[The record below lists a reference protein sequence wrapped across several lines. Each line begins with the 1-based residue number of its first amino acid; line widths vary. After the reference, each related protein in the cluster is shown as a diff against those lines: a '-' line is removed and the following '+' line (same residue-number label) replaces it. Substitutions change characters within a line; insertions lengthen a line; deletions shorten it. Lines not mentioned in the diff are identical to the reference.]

1 MRTLECIQRQDSK
14 ENFMKKIQQGFT
26 LIELMI
32 VVAIIGILAA
42 IALPAYQ
49 DYMKKARFS
58 EVQGLAEA
66 RKQGVVL
73 CFSDNTANPNTF
85 TGCSGGAFGVEAD
98 LAGATTNTTS
108 VVTVNGV
115 ITGTASAAADSITTV
130 LTPNVPGLASNDFT
144 VTWTNSGSCVA
155 RGWCKAN

>member
-1 MRTLECIQRQDSK
+1 
-14 ENFMKKIQQGFT
+14 MKKVQQGFT

-58 EVQGLAEA
+58 EVQGLAES
-66 RKQGVVL
+66 RKQGVIM
-73 CFSDNTANPNTF
+73 CFSDNVANPNTF
-85 TGCSGGAFGVEAD
+85 TGCNGGVLGVEAN
-98 LAGATTNTTS
+98 LNAPTTNTTS
-108 VVTVNGV
+108 VVTADGV
-115 ITGTASAAADSITTV
+115 IRGTASAAADSLTTV
-130 LTPNVPGLASNDFT
+130 LTPTVPGAAANDFT
-144 VTWTNSGSCVA
+144 VVWTNSGTCIG

>member
-1 MRTLECIQRQDSK
+1 
-14 ENFMKKIQQGFT
+14 MKKVQQGFT

-58 EVQGLAEA
+58 EVQGLAES
-66 RKQGVVL
+66 RKQSVVM
-73 CFSDNTANPNTF
+73 CFSDNVANPNTF
-85 TGCSGGAFGVEAD
+85 TGCNGGALGVEAD
-98 LAGATTNTTS
+98 LSAATTNTTS
-108 VVTVNGV
+108 VVTANGV
-115 ITGTASAAADSITTV
+115 ITGVASAAADSITTV
-130 LTPNVPGLASNDFT
+130 LTPTVPGAAAGDFT
-144 VTWTNSGSCVA
+144 VVWTNSGSCVG

>member
-1 MRTLECIQRQDSK
+1 
-14 ENFMKKIQQGFT
+14 MKKIQQGFT

-73 CFSDNTANPNTF
+73 CYSDNVANPNSF
-85 TGCSGGAFGVEAD
+85 TGCSSGAMGVEAD
-98 LAGATTNTTS
+98 LSAATTNSASVTTA
-108 VVTVNGV
+108 NGI
-115 ITGTASAAADSITTV
+115 ITGTATAVADGITTI
-130 LTPNVPGLASNDFT
+130 LSPTVPGAANTPPDFT
-144 VTWTNSGSCVA
+144 VVWTNSGTCVGK
-155 RGWCKAN
+155 GWCKAR

>member
-1 MRTLECIQRQDSK
+1 
-14 ENFMKKIQQGFT
+14 MKKIQQGFT

-85 TGCSGGAFGVEAD
+85 TGCNGGVGGIEVD
-98 LAGATTNTTS
+98 LSAATTNSAS
-108 VVTVNGV
+108 VTTVNGV
-115 ITGTASAAADSITTV
+115 ITGTATAAADGETTLITPT
-130 LTPNVPGLASNDFT
+130 VPGLAVNDFT
-144 VTWTNSGSCVA
+144 VVWTNTGTCVG